1 MFYFFVNGEHCRVSA
16 EAFKD
21 EADSLGWARVGQIDQ
36 MLPHIRMPVQVVDD
50 VAIATL
56 RLRLG
61 DQLLMEVGMPLQVGV
76 DGLTHVLIALGIR
89 VGHWQR
95 DHRCGGGAQQA
106 TDKQTAESTP
116 KRFGGP

>member
-1 MFYFFVNGEHCRVSA
+1 VFYFFVNGEHSRASST
-16 EAFKD
+16 AFRD
-21 EADSLGWARVGQIDQ
+21 EADSLGWARVGQVDQ
-36 MLPHIRMPVQVVDD
+36 VLAYVGMPVQVVDD

-61 DQLLMEVGMPLQVGV
+61 DQLLVEVGMPLQVRV

-95 DHRCGGGAQQA
+95 DHRRGGSG
-106 TDKQTAESTP
+106 
-116 KRFGGP
+116 